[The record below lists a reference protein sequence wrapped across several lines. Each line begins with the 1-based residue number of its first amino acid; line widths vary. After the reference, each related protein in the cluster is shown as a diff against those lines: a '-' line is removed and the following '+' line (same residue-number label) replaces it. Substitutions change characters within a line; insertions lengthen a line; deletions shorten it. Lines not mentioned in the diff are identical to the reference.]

1 MREQDQRFR
10 AALRHERDVGVGRD
24 GRPGDR
30 HGYCAELL
38 RGGAVVEEPFP
49 FRQYP
54 KTGEAGIGRGG
65 EGRGEVHCVDFFE
78 VSEGF

>member
-1 MREQDQRFR
+1 VRQEDKRFR
-10 AALRHERDVGVGRD
+10 AALRHERDIGVRRD

-49 FRQYP
+49 CSLMS
-54 KTGEAGIGRGG
+54 KNEGIGNWEWGG
-65 EGRGEVHCVDFFE
+65 EGRGGGGEDIA
-78 VSEGF
+78 